1 MLDAISLSD
10 LSSSGVAVP
19 ALPSYIRARGRLSLR
34 LKKGPHK
41 STIVDLH
48 EAGGYRL
55 KFPRA
60 DQYEAMIVNT
70 GGGLAG
76 GDQLHFDLALDDGA
90 TAVVSTQSAEKI
102 YRAESDASE
111 VNLDFTLAPQTHLYW
126 LPQESIVFDGACL
139 RRKMQ
144 VHLAPTACFAAF
156 EGFVFGRQAMGET
169 VRVAHIEDDWMIRRE
184 GRLIFAE
191 RLRLSGD
198 LTDQLAR
205 PALGHGARVAATF
218 LYVAPDAE
226 SRLDEARCLLDDY
239 QGFWGA
245 SAWNGL
251 LTIRF
256 LDSEPA
262 RLRRQAIVFLQT
274 FLGFALPRVWQC

>member
-10 LSSSGVAVP
+10 QSLIGGSAQV
-19 ALPSYIRARGRLSLR
+19 LPSYIRARGRLGLR
-34 LKKGPHK
+34 LKDGALK

-60 DQYEAMIVNT
+60 DLCEAMIVNT

-76 GDQLHFDLALDDGA
+76 GDQLQFDLALDAGA
-90 TAVVSTQSAEKI
+90 KAVVSTQSAEKI
-102 YRAESDASE
+102 YRADAGAAE
-111 VNLDFTLAPQTHLYW
+111 VRLDFTLADKAFLYW
-126 LPQESIVFDGACL
+126 LPQESIIFDGA
-139 RRKMQ
+139 RFHRKMQ
-144 VHLAPTACFAAF
+144 VSLTSTACFAAF
-156 EGFVFGRQAMGET
+156 EGFVFGRQAMGEN
-169 VRVAHIEDDWMIRRE
+169 VHVAHVDDDWMIRRD

-198 LTDQLAR
+198 ISSQLTR
-205 PALGHGARVAATF
+205 PALGHEARVTATF

-226 SRLDEARCLLDDY
+226 TRLEEARSLLDTY
-239 QGFWGA
+239 HGLWGA

-251 LTIRF
+251 LCVRF
-256 LDSEPA
+256 LDSDPA
-262 RLRRQAIVFLQT
+262 QLRRQAIVFLQQ
-274 FLGFALPRVWQC
+274 FFGFSLPRVWQC